1 MGKKRSR
8 TSQTSK
14 GERQSVARSITKAV
28 RLQKEID
35 YPFRRLI
42 AQQQAFKAGKN
53 VVLTVANPN
62 KNETNKPFIKVR
74 ARDVWG
80 NPNGQQKA
88 TT

>member
-14 GERQSVARSITKAV
+14 GERSSVARSVTKAV

-42 AQQQAFKAGKN
+42 AQQKAYKAGKN

-62 KNETNKPFIKVR
+62 KNETNKPYIKVK

-80 NPNGQQKA
+80 YSNDKKSA
-88 TT
+88 A